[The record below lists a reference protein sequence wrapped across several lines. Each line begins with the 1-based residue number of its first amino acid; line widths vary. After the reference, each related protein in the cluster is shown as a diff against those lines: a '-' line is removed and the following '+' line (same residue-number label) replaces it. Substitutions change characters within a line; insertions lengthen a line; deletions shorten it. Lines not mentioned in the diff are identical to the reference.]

1 MLVCI
6 YVGQARQKFESSIF
20 LMFFPVVC
28 VGLEASGQ
36 KGKLP
41 ASNDTAGPSSAK
53 KSKFW

>member
-1 MLVCI
+1 MHI
-6 YVGQARQKFESSIF
+6 GQARQKFESSIF